1 VIGTSGGELNEE
13 KNESTEK
20 ISSWLDLPEQDFLQA
35 LENELHRQTIY
46 GHGLKIFSKTLSHYA
61 DGEPAAIAVW
71 NPYNGNLEIHHYGRD
86 KNDPKEITRGII
98 TTVSGINLNRIKL
111 YRDSTGS
118 LYVSDLEIKRMFLVE
133 DYLQFKKIVGSTATL
148 VLEMLNMLPV
158 SEEPKQLRIYE
169 RDGKFYLP
177 DKSDI
182 FVRDSI
188 VQNLIGSFNVVGS
201 REEYQKALK
210 ELWRLL
216 SPKQKA
222 DFVAMLGIP
231 IIDILIDLRKL
242 GYTKSYM
249 LSYGSTKTGKT
260 WIYKI
265 GMKLLWGFDLLEG
278 NAFWQGDSIGS
289 QYRLHAILSSTN
301 LPVYIDEIESRSK
314 EVVDILKSAAIG
326 STSFRGT
333 AAQSQITYV
342 DSATLLA
349 TAQHNVYLNSK
360 LALADELAI
369 LRRFYYNS
377 YEQGD
382 ADKEKV
388 HEHVLFE
395 SRLKVRGLVYDI
407 LSQYTVDQL
416 LEIVNEIMQQVG
428 DDTTTAGLILGAALL
443 GLSEEEFKNLKWS
456 GNRDLSPQEEAYE
469 LIRRDAVR
477 VAEATFDRDYVAR
490 DLSSLI
496 GVKEKEGKKYIV
508 ITSAYINYVNSQSS
522 HPLKDKFHSLSDLK
536 DLEPV
541 FSEAELKALPVRIYE
556 REYREWFNGRTM
568 SVAVLPYRYIEE
580 EDKDKLDSITQP
592 YTNLTQNL
600 THILISI
607 NNKILHT
614 YTINNASYKE
624 QENSTPYTRID
635 SNLCKEPQNLQN
647 SDTLSRQ
654 NSENMENEL
663 RNASVRPCKVCKES
677 GSDSQPEPQPPP
689 SPEPKPQPP
698 PAPQAHEPDS
708 PSFNAQAQATGS
720 IAQPATP
727 VLDLQN
733 SQQVPSPSPA
743 GSVHNATQ
751 KEQTTMLMVDKPM
764 QQEAPAEPHEQAPS
778 LSKEEIVQRVYL
790 AVKLSE
796 KDNEP
801 FWSDPEL
808 GEPNKKLYPVLQGL
822 TTGVIQEA
830 LKALQEEGYIMQ
842 VKPNYWHAT
851 KDLRLINLVVYNDPR
866 SVYCPRCMRTTTQL
880 YDYGGQW
887 LCVDCLNELQHQNDD
902 LYA

>member
-1 VIGTSGGELNEE
+1 LRGGDITRGGELNEE
-13 KNESTEK
+13 KSESTEK

-35 LENELHRQTIY
+35 LENELHRQTINK
-46 GHGLKIFSKTLSHYA
+46 HGLKIFSKTLSHYA
-61 DGEPAAIAVW
+61 DGEPVAIAVW

-86 KNDPKEITRGII
+86 KNDPTKITRGII
-98 TTVSGINLNRIKL
+98 TTVSGINLNKIRL
-111 YRDSTGS
+111 YRDSAGS
-118 LYVSDLEIKRMFLVE
+118 LYISDLEVKRMFLVE

-177 DKSDI
+177 DKSEI

-188 VQNLIGSFNVVGS
+188 IQNLINSFNFVGT
-201 REEYQKALK
+201 REEYQKALND
-210 ELWRLL
+210 LWPLL
-216 SPKQKA
+216 SPKQRA
-222 DFVAMLGIP
+222 DFVAQVGIP
-231 IIDILIDLRKL
+231 IINILIDLRKL

-260 WIYKI
+260 WVYKI

-333 AAQSQITYV
+333 AAQSQITYH
-342 DSATLLA
+342 DTATLLA

-416 LEIVNEIMQQVG
+416 LEIVNEIMQQTG
-428 DDTTTAGLILGAALL
+428 DDTTTAGLILGALLL

-508 ITSAYINYVNSQSS
+508 ITSAYINYVNSQLS

-536 DLEPV
+536 ELEPV

-568 SVAVLPYRYIEE
+568 SVAVLPYRYVE
-580 EDKDKLDSITQP
+580 EDDRDKLDSITQP

-600 THILISI
+600 THIFISI

-614 YTINNASYKE
+614 YTINNALYKE

-647 SDTLSRQ
+647 SDTLPRQ

-663 RNASVRPCKVCKES
+663 RNASVRPCKECKES
-677 GSDSQPEPQPPP
+677 GSDSQPEPKP
-689 SPEPKPQPP
+689 SPQPP
-698 PAPQAHEPDS
+698 PAPQVHEP
-708 PSFNAQAQATGS
+708 N
-720 IAQPATP
+720 
-727 VLDLQN
+727 
-733 SQQVPSPSPA
+733 
-743 GSVHNATQ
+743 
-751 KEQTTMLMVDKPM
+751 
-764 QQEAPAEPHEQAPS
+764 
-778 LSKEEIVQRVYL
+778 L
-790 AVKLSE
+790 A
-796 KDNEP
+796 
-801 FWSDPEL
+801 
-808 GEPNKKLYPVLQGL
+808 
-822 TTGVIQEA
+822 
-830 LKALQEEGYIMQ
+830 
-842 VKPNYWHAT
+842 
-851 KDLRLINLVVYNDPR
+851 YNDPDK

>member
-1 VIGTSGGELNEE
+1 MRGGDITRGGELNEE
-13 KNESTEK
+13 KSESTEK

-35 LENELHRQTIY
+35 LENELHRQTINK
-46 GHGLKIFSKTLSHYA
+46 HGLKIFSKTLSHYA
-61 DGEPAAIAVW
+61 DGEPVAIAVW

-86 KNDPKEITRGII
+86 KNDPTKITRGII
-98 TTVSGINLNRIKL
+98 TTVSGINLNKIRL
-111 YRDSTGS
+111 YRDSAGS
-118 LYVSDLEIKRMFLVE
+118 LYISDLEVKRMFLVE

-177 DKSDI
+177 DKSEI

-188 VQNLIGSFNVVGS
+188 IQNLINSFNFVGT
-201 REEYQKALK
+201 REEYQKALND
-210 ELWRLL
+210 LWPLL

-222 DFVAMLGIP
+222 DFVAQVGIP
-231 IIDILIDLRKL
+231 IINILIDLRKL

-260 WIYKI
+260 WVYKI

-333 AAQSQITYV
+333 AAQSQITYH
-342 DSATLLA
+342 DTATLLA

-416 LEIVNEIMQQVG
+416 LEIVNEIMQQTG
-428 DDTTTAGLILGAALL
+428 DDTTTAGLILGALLL

-508 ITSAYINYVNSQSS
+508 ITSAYINYVNSQLS

-536 DLEPV
+536 ELEPV

-568 SVAVLPYRYIEE
+568 SVAVLPYRYVE
-580 EDKDKLDSITQP
+580 EDDRDKLDSITQP

-600 THILISI
+600 THIFISI

-647 SDTLSRQ
+647 SDTLPRQ

-663 RNASVRPCKVCKES
+663 RNASVRPCKECKES
-677 GSDSQPEPQPPP
+677 GSDSQPEPKP
-689 SPEPKPQPP
+689 SPQPP
-698 PAPQAHEPDS
+698 PAPQVHEP
-708 PSFNAQAQATGS
+708 N
-720 IAQPATP
+720 
-727 VLDLQN
+727 
-733 SQQVPSPSPA
+733 
-743 GSVHNATQ
+743 
-751 KEQTTMLMVDKPM
+751 
-764 QQEAPAEPHEQAPS
+764 
-778 LSKEEIVQRVYL
+778 L
-790 AVKLSE
+790 A
-796 KDNEP
+796 
-801 FWSDPEL
+801 
-808 GEPNKKLYPVLQGL
+808 
-822 TTGVIQEA
+822 
-830 LKALQEEGYIMQ
+830 
-842 VKPNYWHAT
+842 
-851 KDLRLINLVVYNDPR
+851 YNDPDK